1 VPGMRRR
8 RYGRIVTVA
17 SMAARTGLPQAAHAY
32 SAAKAAVVGLT
43 RQLAHEVAADGVTV
57 NTVAPGVVLSPR
69 VERRGP
75 EFLADVARATP
86 MRRAGTP
93 GEVAAAICFLAGPDA
108 AYITGATLDVNGGRF
123 MG

>member
-1 VPGMRRR
+1 
-8 RYGRIVTVA
+8 
-17 SMAARTGLPQAAHAY
+17 
-32 SAAKAAVVGLT
+32 
-43 RQLAHEVAADGVTV
+43 
-57 NTVAPGVVLSPR
+57 
-69 VERRGP
+69 
-75 EFLADVARATP
+75 

>member
-1 VPGMRRR
+1 MRRR

-17 SMAARTGLPQAAHAY
+17 SMAARTALPQAAHAY

-43 RQLAHEVAADGVTV
+43 RQVALEVAPDGVTV
-57 NTVAPGVVLSPR
+57 NSVAPGVVLSPR

-75 EFLADVARATP
+75 EFLAEVARTTP
-86 MRRAGTP
+86 MQRVGTP
-93 GEVAAAICFLAGPDA
+93 EEVAAAIGFLAGPDA
-108 AYITGATLDVNGGRF
+108 GYITGATLDVNGGRF